1 MKKTVFTFGRM
12 NPPTVGHE
20 KLVAKVNEVAKRQ
33 KATPLVYL
41 SHTQNKKKDPLS
53 YDQKIKFAT
62 KSFGKI
68 VVKSRSKTIIQ
79 ILQELESK
87 KYTDITMVVGSDR
100 VEDFKGL
107 LNKYNGKDYTFNS
120 IEIVSA
126 GARDPDAEGVEG
138 MSASKMRSL
147 VADGEMEEFHTGA
160 PSKLSYKD
168 AHSMYNDLRKG
179 MMLEDLD
186 FKLDIDAFVEQ
197 FNVDSYDLEDLDE
210 AAPMTMSQ
218 RLKRA
223 RQMKRMAPRFKNL
236 RKIKAKR
243 MADPARLIQR
253 AQKQAKNII
262 RKRMAGEKGAKYN
275 TLSVAAK
282 IAIDKLTLTK
292 APAIKMLAKRLLP
305 KVRQAEMQ
313 RLKQARSSKK
323 ESYDILSFNGLNED
337 VTQKQINDL
346 EKFADRLLAKF
357 DIDVEFTRHFADR
370 MNDSRNSPEI
380 KVSELQRFFKKI
392 AKNKG
397 KNIRQNA
404 DAEVVLKDMQA
415 DLNLPVVIKYDKD
428 KQDFEVINKT
438 IMRKKDFKTTS
449 KTIQYEGTQQALN
462 DSFEMFLE
470 SKFSN
475 AEKVQ
480 DKGERDRLRAKHA
493 AERKRQKET
502 HDDDMDQARS
512 RDTRTVNRSTR
523 VESLDL
529 LDEGVNDPGIF
540 KAVFLAGG
548 PGSGK
553 SFVVGKTALTALGLK
568 LINSDTAF
576 EKYLTKADLTFD
588 PDDIMS
594 DEGQAARAKAKAVT
608 GLKLKGAINGRL
620 GLVIDGTGKDF
631 AKIIRQAMQ
640 LKILGYEVAM
650 IFVNTDLET
659 ALARNANRSRTL
671 PDDKV
676 TEMWKDVQKNIGKF
690 QNYFSDKFVVV
701 DNSNDANIEGAVK
714 SAYNKMSKWIKLP
727 PKTPKSKM
735 WIKSAK
741 QARGITE
748 QVEQIDELFEKFTGN
763 DKFGINRF
771 ASKTLKKKSYNHAAQ
786 TLKDLISRKKKEKT
800 ERHGVLYYAAKVAK
814 SYAGVDARTL
824 ANMVEGYTK
833 TEEALIKK
841 ALKHHIP
848 LEVVEEVYD
857 RGMVAYGGETDID
870 QTQEQYAFS
879 RLNSFIGGGKA
890 TTIDYDIDLQP
901 YVEVDE
907 EKFQPHM
914 MYDPKT
920 GEGKKAYVKKDHLAM
935 KAKGWGHD
943 KPKVKEDEA
952 GGAGEFG
959 TDKLKKKY
967 EKDTPGEKK

>member
-640 LKILGYEVAM
+640 LKILGYEIAM

-659 ALARNANRSRTL
+659 ALDRNANRSRTL

-800 ERHGVLYYAAKVAK
+800 DNHGVLYYAAKVAK

-848 LEVVEEVYD
+848 LRVVEEVYD

-879 RLNSFIGGGKA
+879 RLNSFISGGKA

-907 EKFQPHM
+907 
-914 MYDPKT
+914 
-920 GEGKKAYVKKDHLAM
+920 V
-935 KAKGWGHD
+935 
-943 KPKVKEDEA
+943 

-959 TDKLKKKY
+959 TDRLKKKY

>member
-313 RLKQARSSKK
+313 RLKKARSSKK
-323 ESYDILSFNGLNED
+323 ESYDILGFNGLNED

-568 LINSDTAF
+568 LINSDSAF

-659 ALARNANRSRTL
+659 ALDRNANRPRTL

-690 QNYFSDKFVVV
+690 QNYFSDKFVVL
-701 DNSNDANIEGAVK
+701 DNSSDANIEGAVK

>member
-197 FNVDSYDLEDLDE
+197 FDVDSYELEDLDE
-210 AAPMTMSQ
+210 AIMTMSQ

-275 TLSVAAK
+275 TLSVSAK

-475 AEKVQ
+475 AEKAQ
-480 DKGERDRLRAKHA
+480 DKDEKERLKAKHD
-493 AERKRQKET
+493 AELKRQKKT
-502 HDDDMDQARS
+502 HDGDMDRART

-659 ALARNANRSRTL
+659 ALDRNANRSRTL

-763 DKFGINRF
+763 DKFGINRL
-771 ASKTLKKKSYNHAAQ
+771 ASKTLMKKSYNHAAQ

-857 RGMVAYGGETDID
+857 RGMVAYGGKTDID